1 MSSDAHQK
9 PVSSPRRTGII
20 LAVGL
25 AAGVVASGSD
35 GVAAR
40 SSREIVEARPAGV
53 PLMAIVALGEQRI
66 TVYDAQG
73 KILQA
78 PVSSGQTGYETP
90 AGIYSVI
97 QKEAEHY
104 SNLYDDASMPFMQ
117 RITWSG
123 IALHAGVLPG
133 HPASHG
139 CVRMPYEF
147 AQHLFDKTSKGMR
160 VIVVPRDVAPADIT
174 HSTLFK
180 PKTIEVDLPALT
192 LAGTTGQL
200 SGVAPKHMQALRAI
214 ADAKASEV
222 SSAAKKAE
230 EARQAA
236 VAAGAAAVRFT
247 KALRMAERERTL
259 AEAQLKEA
267 EKTFDEATATS
278 SGTTEKA
285 AEVKAAATSRLTEA
299 QTRLDSLKSEGQP
312 TLDAAITAREAANLA
327 EAARVAAIV
336 AAREANAKMLPVS
349 VFISRETQ
357 RLYVRQAFQP
367 VFDVPVTISEAS
379 SSIGT
384 HVYTALA
391 YIDTGA
397 DIRWSAV
404 SMSKGPG
411 EARSN
416 GRRHH
421 ASDSNA
427 NASATDT
434 RAAQAALDRITIPQ
448 EAVDRISEVISPGS
462 ALIISDEPMSQE
474 TSKGTDFVVLMSGE
488 PQGGIKI
495 RQRKPSDY
503 YRSYR
508 PYQRSPY
515 GQGQSSWW

>member
-1 MSSDAHQK
+1 MGSDAHHK
-9 PVSSPRRTGII
+9 SVSSPRRAGII
-20 LAVGL
+20 LAAGL
-25 AAGVVASGSD
+25 AAGAMVSCPDS
-35 GVAAR
+35 VAAR
-40 SSREIVEARPAGV
+40 SGREVVEARPAGV

-78 PVSSGQTGYETP
+78 PVSTGQTGYETP

-139 CVRMPYEF
+139 CVRMPYDF

-160 VIVVPRDVAPADIT
+160 VIVMPRDVAPADIT
-174 HSTLFK
+174 HPSLFK
-180 PKTIEVDLPALT
+180 PKTVDVELPAQT
-192 LAGTTGQL
+192 VAGTAGHV

-236 VAAGAAAVRFT
+236 VTAGAEAVRFT

-267 EKTFDEATATS
+267 EKAFDEVTAGS

-285 AEVKAAATSRLTEA
+285 AEVRAAATSRLTEA
-299 QTRLDSLKSEGQP
+299 QTRLDSLKSGGQP
-312 TLDAAITAREAANLA
+312 KFDAAIAVREAANLA
-327 EAARVAAIV
+327 EAARVVAIV

-349 VFISRETQ
+349 VFISPR
-357 RLYVRQAFQP
+357 
-367 VFDVPVTISEAS
+367 
-379 SSIGT
+379 
-384 HVYTALA
+384 
-391 YIDTGA
+391 
-397 DIRWSAV
+397 
-404 SMSKGPG
+404 
-411 EARSN
+411 
-416 GRRHH
+416 
-421 ASDSNA
+421 NA
-427 NASATDT
+427 AIV
-434 RAAQAALDRITIPQ
+434 RAAG
-448 EAVDRISEVISPGS
+448 ISARVRRTCH
-462 ALIISDEPMSQE
+462 D
-474 TSKGTDFVVLMSGE
+474 
-488 PQGGIKI
+488 
-495 RQRKPSDY
+495 
-503 YRSYR
+503 
-508 PYQRSPY
+508 
-515 GQGQSSWW
+515 